1 MEFEM
6 IIITKR
12 TTGSEDGINVKFFD
26 VDPEPQRVERTLA
39 QVFLATGCA
48 EYPKKA
54 EAKKP
59 EHVEET
65 GPKNIKPAFGPK
77 ETK

>member
-12 TTGSEDGINVKFFD
+12 TTGSEDGIHVKFFD
-26 VDPEPQRVERTLA
+26 VDPEPQRVERRLA
-39 QVFLATGCA
+39 KVFIATGCA
-48 EYPKKA
+48 EYPK
-54 EAKKP
+54 AKEIKP
-59 EHVEET
+59 EFT
-65 GPKNIKPAFGPK
+65 KPAAGPK